1 MLVTVN
7 AALDHFLQKRM
18 SPTACAYMVAKYH
31 TVGKRAVE
39 ITASLISFCQIF
51 QKPTVPEFAECLRPS
66 PNRRLWN
73 AVSLKFCFT
82 ATLLSNCSDIKNGKK
97 IVEESSEV
105 QERFLLIEVRKQEF
119 CQLKGIQLLNF
130 LPSSLWN
137 YLLLQICSEDRII
150 LRGSIFFSKTTFF
163 TIFRRE
169 NSLNSGNKN
178 KQQQKKKTKT
188 KNCSLLINIPI
199 AMPVALKSNKKL
211 TTDKKA
217 VVFLLGFTLVN
228 GCFIDKKHA
237 VNYLWSNIFKLQL
250 FHRLTWILIE
260 RLRAQTDRRWFR
272 SYLLG
277 CFVKCFYFVWSKIII
292 STSSCQK
299 CLGEDVIIVVPAWWA
314 VSMAKVGIG
323 TAASWRVVDNLN
335 VMASTE
341 NRSIKRA
348 LEYGPFVMTI
358 LPCLRQFHRCPSW
371 LVNQREKKCL
381 GIVSVLAA
389 AETCWENKK
398 RKMLIEI
405 QTLM

>member
-18 SPTACAYMVAKYH
+18 SPTACAYMAAKYH

-119 CQLKGIQLLNF
+119 FQLKGIQLLNF

-169 NSLNSGNKN
+169 NSLNWETKTNNNNKKKN
-178 KQQQKKKTKT
+178 K
-188 KNCSLLINIPI
+188 
-199 AMPVALKSNKKL
+199 KKL
-211 TTDKKA
+211 
-217 VVFLLGFTLVN
+217 FTSHKYPDCN
-228 GCFIDKKHA
+228 ASCFEIKQK
-237 VNYLWSNIFKLQL
+237 VNY
-250 FHRLTWILIE
+250 
-260 RLRAQTDRRWFR
+260 
-272 SYLLG
+272 
-277 CFVKCFYFVWSKIII
+277 
-292 STSSCQK
+292 
-299 CLGEDVIIVVPAWWA
+299 
-314 VSMAKVGIG
+314 
-323 TAASWRVVDNLN
+323 
-335 VMASTE
+335 
-341 NRSIKRA
+341 RSIKK
-348 LEYGPFVMTI
+348 
-358 LPCLRQFHRCPSW
+358 Q
-371 LVNQREKKCL
+371 
-381 GIVSVLAA
+381 
-389 AETCWENKK
+389 
-398 RKMLIEI
+398 
-405 QTLM
+405 